1 MLNEIKIN
9 IKNLHDIAP
18 LIPKAIIN
26 TYNKKYGHN
35 TSVSKPNIVNGLT
48 NIKILGSPVD
58 LHVSADFVAVP
69 IPQPPPQPPN
79 LLPPNLMADNSV
91 EM

>member
-26 TYNKKYGHN
+26 DYNKKYGGN
-35 TSVSKPNIVNGLT
+35 NSVSKPNIVNGLT
-48 NIKILGSPVD
+48 NIKILGG
-58 LHVSADFVAVP
+58 HVAIP
-69 IPQPPPQPPN
+69 IP
-79 LLPPNLMADNSV
+79 LPPNLMANNWNNNADNGDAQ